1 MSGPAGTAVE
11 LYRSMD
17 SALSGVEEAV
27 NSVCKVL
34 AWPLI
39 QLVDLVDGDPATL
52 TARAADWDA
61 LAAEVRALANE
72 HRAAREAD
80 QGNWN
85 AESGRAYAQKMAETE
100 QQLLEVADEF
110 TGTADYLR
118 GVAEALQTVH
128 DVLVDLCV
136 ELINWLIVTFVTAL
150 LTMVITAGASWAVAL
165 TAGTVRT
172 VATAGRFT
180 MIIARLST
188 RMAKVAKVLQKVQQ
202 LLIKV
207 ADRLAKL
214 ARHLEKL
221 KKMQTD
227 KLLKG
232 GKYAEKRVDAGKADK
247 WFHTVTD
254 PLRGSF
260 KLGKSGTPFDMGT
273 FDRIKALKSRGLLG
287 GGTDILVNAIDHAP
301 YNIPN
306 SVLHGA
312 AWGTTALVTGLSVPG
327 ADQVKDAVTDAA
339 DSGARWIDE
348 NVFGQ
353 EPVDQPAGR

>member
-11 LYRSMD
+11 LYKSMD
-17 SALSGVEEAV
+17 NALSGVEEAV

-61 LAAEVRALANE
+61 LAAEVRALAEE
-72 HRAAREAD
+72 HRAVRLAE
-80 QGNWN
+80 QGSWA
-85 AESGRAYAQKMAETE
+85 AESGRAYAAKMAETE
-100 QQLLEVADEF
+100 QQLLEVADQF
-110 TGTADYLR
+110 TGTAEYLR

-128 DVLVDLCV
+128 DVLVEICV
-136 ELINWLIVTFVTAL
+136 ELVNWLIVTFVTAL
-150 LTMVITAGASWAVAL
+150 LMTVVTAGASWAVAL
-165 TAGTVRT
+165 TASTVR
-172 VATAGRFT
+172 VLATSKK
-180 MIIARLST
+180 IISIIKPLVKH
-188 RMAKVAKVLQKVQQ
+188 MEKVAKVLKKIQE
-202 LLIKV
+202 LLLKV
-207 ADRLAKL
+207 AARLEKL

-232 GKYAEKRVDAGKADK
+232 KKYADKRAEAGKADK
-247 WFHTVTD
+247 WYHAVTD
-254 PLRGSF
+254 PLQGTY
-260 KLGKSGTPFDMGT
+260 KLGKSGTPFDMGAL
-273 FDRIKALKSRGLLG
+273 DRIKTLKSRGLLE
-287 GGTDILVNAIDHAP
+287 GGTDILVNMIDHAP

-327 ADQVKDAVTDAA
+327 SDQMKDAVTGAVD
-339 DSGARWIDE
+339 DGARWIDE

-353 EPVDQPAGR
+353 QPADQPAGR

>member
-52 TARAADWDA
+52 TARAADWDG
-61 LAAEVRALANE
+61 LAADVRALATE

-80 QGNWN
+80 QASWN

-100 QQLLEVADEF
+100 QQLLEVADQF
-110 TGTADYLR
+110 AGTADYLR

-128 DVLVDLCV
+128 DVLVEICV
-136 ELINWLIVTFVTAL
+136 ELVNWLIVTFVTAL
-150 LTMVITAGASWAVAL
+150 VTMVITAGASWAVAV

-180 MIIARLST
+180 RIIARLST
-188 RMAKVAKVLQKVQQ
+188 HMAKVARVLQRIQQ

-207 ADRLAKL
+207 AARLEKL

-221 KKMQTD
+221 KKMQAD

-232 GKYAEKRVDAGKADK
+232 KKYADRRADAGKADR
-247 WFHTVTD
+247 WFHPVTD
-254 PLRGSF
+254 PLQGTY
-260 KLGKSGTPFDMGT
+260 KLGKSGTPFDMGA
-273 FDRIKALKSRGLLG
+273 FDRISVLKNRGLLE

-306 SVLHGA
+306 SVLHGV

-327 ADQVKDAVTDAA
+327 SDQVKDAVTGAA

-353 EPVDQPAGR
+353 APADQPAGR